1 MAAANNGNNNN
12 KTEDATSKNVKEV
25 VASPVKNDGMRRR
38 KQTTANSTTEWKES
52 KYVIPPAC
60 TYQGNVFACLNGRL
74 SARYNPHILCTRDHD
89 NELGISSWDD
99 LMMHRGYENPNGNGT
114 ITPMQYENCPH
125 SGCTKIVPSIQTSRK
140 YHLQHDH
147 EDVCRTLLDLEAGVE
162 TTVIRDLLHKEK
174 LYYTATGY
182 VTKLECKFGADC
194 GNRRTDHLE
203 KYTHPKKN
211 ISTNNVEE
219 CYDNVQFASEC
230 SLRTKLECK
239 FGADCGNMRPDHL
252 EKYTH
257 PILRA
262 LPIKHDCK
270 FGADCGNRRPEHL
283 EKYTHPILRATIPIK
298 HECKFGTDCGNM
310 RPEHL
315 EKYTH
320 PKKNC
325 RFQPN
330 CTNKSEAHCQ
340 QFVHTIATVLKSKTV
355 TGGYYDLLE

>member
-230 SLRTKLECK
+230 SLRTKQECK

-257 PILRA
+257 P
-262 LPIKHDCK
+262 
-270 FGADCGNRRPEHL
+270 
-283 EKYTHPILRATIPIK
+283 
-298 HECKFGTDCGNM
+298 
-310 RPEHL
+310 
-315 EKYTH
+315 
-320 PKKNC
+320 KKNC
-325 RFQPN
+325 RFHPN
-330 CTNKSEAHCQ
+330 CTNKSEEHHA
-340 QFVHTIATVLKSKTV
+340 QFVHTSAIVLKSKTIACAFPTCWNNSDEHNLKYTHIPNQKGKRPV
-355 TGGYYDLLE
+355 DVV

>member
-1 MAAANNGNNNN
+1 MATANNGNNNN

-219 CYDNVQFASEC
+219 CFDNVQFASEC
-230 SLRTKLECK
+230 SLRTKQECK

-257 PILRA
+257 P
-262 LPIKHDCK
+262 
-270 FGADCGNRRPEHL
+270 
-283 EKYTHPILRATIPIK
+283 
-298 HECKFGTDCGNM
+298 
-310 RPEHL
+310 
-315 EKYTH
+315 
-320 PKKNC
+320 KKNC
-325 RFQPN
+325 RFHPN
-330 CTNKSEAHCQ
+330 CTNKSEEHHA
-340 QFVHTIATVLKSKTV
+340 QFVHTSAIVLKSKTIACAFPTCWNNSDEHNLKYTHIPNQKGKRPV
-355 TGGYYDLLE
+355 DVV

>member
-219 CYDNVQFASEC
+219 CFDNVQFASEC
-230 SLRTKLECK
+230 SLRTKQECK

-257 PILRA
+257 P
-262 LPIKHDCK
+262 
-270 FGADCGNRRPEHL
+270 
-283 EKYTHPILRATIPIK
+283 
-298 HECKFGTDCGNM
+298 
-310 RPEHL
+310 
-315 EKYTH
+315 
-320 PKKNC
+320 KKNC
-325 RFQPN
+325 RFHPN
-330 CTNKSEAHCQ
+330 CTNKSEEHHA
-340 QFVHTIATVLKSKTV
+340 QFVHTSAIVLKSKTIACAFPTCWNNSDEHNLKYTHIPNQKGKRPV
-355 TGGYYDLLE
+355 DVV

>member
-1 MAAANNGNNNN
+1 MATANNGNNNTQN
-12 KTEDATSKNVKEV
+12 EVVTSNNVKETGV
-25 VASPVKNDGMRRR
+25 SNVKEASASNVKKDGASNVKKDGASNVKKDGMRRR
-38 KQTTANSTTEWKES
+38 KPTTANSTTEWQES
-52 KYVIPPAC
+52 NYVIPPAC
-60 TYQGNVFACLNGRL
+60 RYQGNVFSCMNGRL
-74 SARYNPHILCTRDHD
+74 SERYNSHIVCTHDHD
-89 NELGISSWDD
+89 NEVGIASWDD
-99 LMMHRGYENPNGNGT
+99 LMMHRGYENPNGD

-125 SGCTKIVPSIQTSRK
+125 PGCTKIVPSIQTSRK

-147 EDVCRTLLDLEAGVE
+147 QDVCITLLKLDAGAE
-162 TTVIRDLLHKEK
+162 TTVIRDLLHNEK
-174 LYYTATGY
+174 LYYTPTGY
-182 VTKLECKFGADC
+182 VTKLECKFGA
-194 GNRRTDHLE
+194 N
-203 KYTHPKKN
+203 
-211 ISTNNVEE
+211 
-219 CYDNVQFASEC
+219 
-230 SLRTKLECK
+230 
-239 FGADCGNMRPDHL
+239 CGNMRPDHL

>member
-12 KTEDATSKNVKEV
+12 KTEDATSKNVNEV

-89 NELGISSWDD
+89 NELGIASWDD

-125 SGCTKIVPSIQTSRK
+125 SGCNKIIPSIQTSRK

-219 CYDNVQFASEC
+219 CFDNVQFASEC
-230 SLRTKLECK
+230 SLRTKQECK

-257 PILRA
+257 P
-262 LPIKHDCK
+262 
-270 FGADCGNRRPEHL
+270 
-283 EKYTHPILRATIPIK
+283 
-298 HECKFGTDCGNM
+298 
-310 RPEHL
+310 
-315 EKYTH
+315 
-320 PKKNC
+320 KKNC
-325 RFQPN
+325 RFHPN
-330 CTNKSEAHCQ
+330 CTNKSEEHHA
-340 QFVHTIATVLKSKTV
+340 QFVHTSAIVLKSKTIACAFPTCWNNSDEHNLKYTHIPNQKGKRPV
-355 TGGYYDLLE
+355 DVV